1 MRNRDPVGFDTWL
14 EQAKGSLLAS
24 FASGLQRDGDSI
36 RAAFEE
42 IWSTGPV
49 EGQINKLKLIKGV
62 CMGGP
67 NKICCDRWYSP
78 NNQSTM
84 TTQRLA
90 RR

>member
-49 EGQINKLKLIKGV
+49 EGQINKLKLIKRRMYGRAKQDLLRQMV
-62 CMGGP
+62 
-67 NKICCDRWYSP
+67 
-78 NNQSTM
+78 
-84 TTQRLA
+84 LA
-90 RR
+90 Q